1 MNGEIVNGV
10 WGGEL
15 VPVITPSAEDI
26 PEIEGAL
33 EIYKTFLSKSTR
45 EDNMQEVRLM
55 FETLPSKNREHVLEG
70 VLIAMMNDW
79 CDALAEYDKATV
91 KASCAY
97 FRRNSEWL
105 PTQKLVLDKCREI
118 SWADTHRKYR
128 LEKML
133 KKAREKAVEDKVWRD
148 KIRAMKEDGTYET
161 IKARLYQNIKTRI

>member
-1 MNGEIVNGV
+1 MNGEIVNGR
-10 WGGEL
+10 WCGDL
-15 VPVITPSAEDI
+15 VPVITPSAEDV

-33 EIYKTFLSKSTR
+33 EIYKTFLSTSKSI
-45 EDNMQEVRLM
+45 DNMEEVRLM
-55 FETLPSKNREHVLEG
+55 FETLPNKNREGIQIEVLK
-70 VLIAMMNDW
+70 AMMDDW
-79 CDALAEYDKATV
+79 CNALEEYDKATV

-133 KKAREKAVEDKVWRD
+133 KKAREKASEDKVWRD

-161 IKARLYQNIKTRI
+161 IKARLYENIKTRI